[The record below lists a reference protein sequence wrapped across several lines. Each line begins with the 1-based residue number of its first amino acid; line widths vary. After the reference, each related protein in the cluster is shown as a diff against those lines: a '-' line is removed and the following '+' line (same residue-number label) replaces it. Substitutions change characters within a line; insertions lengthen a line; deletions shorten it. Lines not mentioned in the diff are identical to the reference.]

1 MGGKEECELKLLF
14 SQLKWLHVNLF
25 LQFNNYYNMIFLC
38 FNYFFMTAGCCVV
51 SVYYT
56 FETLYMQIAF
66 NTCLNYDCNLANGR
80 TSVRKRNYKQKDNFT
95 LLLIYNPIPIKIL
108 KGQNVF
114 FIIIIKYKLAFI

>member
-1 MGGKEECELKLLF
+1 
-14 SQLKWLHVNLF
+14 
-25 LQFNNYYNMIFLC
+25 
-38 FNYFFMTAGCCVV
+38 MTAGFCVV

-66 NTCLNYDCNLANGR
+66 NTCLNYDRNLTNGR